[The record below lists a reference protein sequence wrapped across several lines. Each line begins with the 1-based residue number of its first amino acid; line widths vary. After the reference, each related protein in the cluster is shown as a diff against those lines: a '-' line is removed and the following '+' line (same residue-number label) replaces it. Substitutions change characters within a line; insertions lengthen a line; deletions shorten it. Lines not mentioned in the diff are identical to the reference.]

1 MFTEPRLI
9 DPADP
14 SLGTFDFDRSD
25 EPVGGPELQFNVTG
39 RYSFD
44 VSPNTR
50 GGFQLSYTHL
60 DEQIL
65 ASPAITDLVN
75 TRAAAFQA
83 GGQFVGQED
92 DFGVIDAIDIVNAT
106 LDFQVG
112 DSLNVALWSTN
123 LTDEEYFSAGFAIG
137 VVGGLASRT
146 VGAPRQYGVRVR
158 YDF

>member
-1 MFTEPRLI
+1 MI
-9 DPADP
+9 DPANP
-14 SLGTFDFDRSD
+14 GAGTFDFDRSD
-25 EPVGGPELQFNVTG
+25 EPVGGPELQFNITG

-50 GGFQLSYTHL
+50 GGFQLSYTFI

-65 ASPAITDLVN
+65 ASPAIIDLVN

-83 GGQFVGQED
+83 AGQFVGAED
-92 DFGVIDAIDIVNAT
+92 NFGVIDSIDLINGQ
-106 LDFQVG
+106 LDFQIG
-112 DSLNVALWSTN
+112 DSLNVALWGKN
-123 LTDEEYFSAGFAIG
+123 LADEEYFSAGFAIG

-146 VGAPRQYGVRVR
+146 VGAPRQYGVTVR